1 LKYVSGIGDKLAQT
15 IVEYR
20 KKNGRFNNLYDLL
33 KVPRFGENAFKLS
46 AGFLRIE
53 NGENPL
59 DNTGIHPEK
68 YDLVRKIANDLNT
81 NVQDLIGNKELIAK
95 IVTTKYINADT
106 GEETLKDIINDLLN
120 PGYDMRFKVK
130 ILEFD
135 PMVKQFE
142 DLKVGMIL
150 NGIVT
155 NITNFGAFIN
165 IGLKES
171 GLVHISNIT
180 HEFIKNPN
188 EFLHIHQHVK
198 VKVIDID
205 TGLRRISLSIKDVE
219 S

>member
-1 LKYVSGIGDKLAQT
+1 LQDPLAELVKIDPKAIGVGQYQHDVEPKMLKAALEETVVECVNRVGVKLNSCSEYLLKYVSGIGDKLAQT

-106 GEETLKDIINDLLN
+106 GE
-120 PGYDMRFKVK
+120 
-130 ILEFD
+130 
-135 PMVKQFE
+135 
-142 DLKVGMIL
+142 
-150 NGIVT
+150 
-155 NITNFGAFIN
+155 
-165 IGLKES
+165 
-171 GLVHISNIT
+171 
-180 HEFIKNPN
+180 
-188 EFLHIHQHVK
+188 
-198 VKVIDID
+198 
-205 TGLRRISLSIKDVE
+205 
-219 S
+219 